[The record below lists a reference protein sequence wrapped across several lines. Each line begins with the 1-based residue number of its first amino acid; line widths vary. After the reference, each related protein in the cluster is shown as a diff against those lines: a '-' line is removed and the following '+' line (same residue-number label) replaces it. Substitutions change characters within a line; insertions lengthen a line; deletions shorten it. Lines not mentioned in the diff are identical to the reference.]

1 MSEGHGFSYFVS
13 DEQLV
18 LFARLSD
25 FERLQWL
32 DEARIFALL
41 ARTAETA
48 ERQER
53 LRQGLSIV
61 PDLAEAN
68 QRASR

>member
-1 MSEGHGFSYFVS
+1 MSKGQGFSYFVS
-13 DEQLV
+13 DEQLA

-32 DEARIFALL
+32 DEAREFTLL
-41 ARTAETA
+41 ARTTVTA

-53 LRQGLSIV
+53 LRRGLSIT
-61 PDLAEAN
+61 DE
-68 QRASR
+68 Q